1 MTILV
6 SPSHNFFTLSLICGV
21 FFANLTT
28 EAGGSVEWLTSAK
41 ENVSKHIYKTFGL
54 VFFKA
59 VDSNLT
65 QNGFK

>member
-1 MTILV
+1 MG
-6 SPSHNFFTLSLICGV
+6 F

-41 ENVSKHIYKTFGL
+41 ENASKHIYKTFGL

-59 VDSNLT
+59 VDSNST